1 VVAAI
6 FNTQKRAVTWGSF
19 FTEIFEYVVTAAELN
34 EPKMNKTRVISADR
48 LRSVAGDFPGA
59 TRPPHWHDGAP
70 VRTVPRGGDMT
81 GQEPAATGSMLGR
94 TLEASAVA
102 ELAAGFAGEL
112 IQPHDAGYDRAR
124 AVFNG
129 MIDRRP
135 ALIARCTGQADVV
148 AAVRFAMAQ
157 ELLVAVRAGGHSV
170 PGYGTCDG
178 GIVIDLSP
186 MKGIWVDPEARTAR
200 CQGGI
205 LWGDFDRETQLF
217 GLATTGGRRTTT
229 GVAGQTLGSGSGW
242 LERKFGLT
250 CDNLLAAD
258 LVTADGEIVR
268 ADESHHP
275 DLLWGLRGGGGNFG
289 VVTSLELRLHP
300 IGPIVTGG
308 MMVWPRARA
317 ADVLRF
323 WRDYVETAPDEF
335 GSAPAF
341 LVAPPAPFVPEHL
354 QGQPALGLIVCCA
367 GSPEDGE
374 AMVKP
379 LRAFAPPDVDMV
391 QPMPY
396 TAVQT
401 LIDEATPHG
410 LHNYWKA
417 ENLPALDDA
426 AIDTIIDTAA
436 GMPSPL
442 SMVILE
448 PKGRAIRRAG
458 DADSA
463 LGGRDAAHTLYCFS
477 MWTDPAENDTHV
489 GWTRGLMDRM
499 APFTTPG
506 VSLNFTSDQQ
516 ESKARESFGS
526 ADKNR
531 RLTALKDHYDPTNF
545 FRLNQN
551 VRPSA

>member
-1 VVAAI
+1 
-6 FNTQKRAVTWGSF
+6 
-19 FTEIFEYVVTAAELN
+19 
-34 EPKMNKTRVISADR
+34 MAD
-48 LRSVAGDFPGA
+48 
-59 TRPPHWHDGAP
+59 
-70 VRTVPRGGDMT
+70 GGLT
-81 GQEPAATGSMLGR
+81 TTGSMLGR
-94 TLEASAVA
+94 TLEAPAVA
-102 ELAAGFAGEL
+102 ELAAGFAGDL
-112 IQPHDAGYDRAR
+112 IQPHDPGYDRAR

-135 ALIARCTGQADVV
+135 ALIARCTGPADVV
-148 AAVRFAMAQ
+148 AAVRFARAQ

-178 GIVIDLSP
+178 GIVIDVAP
-186 MKGIWVDPEARTAR
+186 MKGIWVDPEAGTVRA
-200 CQGGI
+200 QSGL
-205 LWGDFDRETQLF
+205 LWGEFDRETQLF

-242 LERKFGLT
+242 LERKLGLT
-250 CDNLLAAD
+250 CDNLLAAEV
-258 LVTADGEIVR
+258 VTADGDVVR
-268 ADESHHP
+268 VDESRNP

-289 VVTSLELRLHP
+289 VVTALELRLHP
-300 IGPIVTGG
+300 VGPMVTGG
-308 MMVWPRARA
+308 MMVWPRDRA

-323 WRDYVETAPDEF
+323 WRDYVETAPDDF

-341 LVAPPAPFVPEHL
+341 LIAPPAPFVPEHL
-354 QGQPALGLIVCCA
+354 QGRPAFGLIVCCA

-379 LRAFAPPDVDMV
+379 FRANAAPDLDMV

-396 TAVQT
+396 TAVQS

-417 ENLPALDDA
+417 ENLPELSDA

-436 GMPSPL
+436 GMTSPL
-442 SMVILE
+442 SMVIIE
-448 PKGRAIRRAG
+448 PKGRAISRVG
-458 DADSA
+458 EGDSA
-463 LGGRDAAHTLYCFS
+463 LGGRDAGHTLYCFS
-477 MWTDPAENDTHV
+477 MWTDPAENDTHI
-489 GWTRGLMDRM
+489 GWTRALMEAM
-499 APFTTPG
+499 APFTMPG

-516 ESKARESFGS
+516 ESKAKESFGS

-551 VRPSA
+551 IRPSG

>member
-1 VVAAI
+1 
-6 FNTQKRAVTWGSF
+6 
-19 FTEIFEYVVTAAELN
+19 
-34 EPKMNKTRVISADR
+34 
-48 LRSVAGDFPGA
+48 
-59 TRPPHWHDGAP
+59 
-70 VRTVPRGGDMT
+70 MT
-81 GQEPAATGSMLGR
+81 DEMPTTSGSMLGR
-94 TLEASAVA
+94 TLPASAVA
-102 ELAAGFAGEL
+102 ELAASFAGRL
-112 IQPHDAGYDRAR
+112 VQPGDADYDQHR

-135 ALIARCTGQADVV
+135 ALIARCTGDADVV
-148 AAVRFAMAQ
+148 AAVNFARSQ

-170 PGYGTCDG
+170 PGYGVCDG
-178 GIVIDLSP
+178 GIVIDVAP
-186 MKGIWVDPEARTAR
+186 MKGVWVDEDRGVVRAQAGLT
-200 CQGGI
+200 
-205 LWGDFDRETQLF
+205 WGEFDRETQLV
-217 GLATTGGRRTTT
+217 GLATTGGRRTST

-250 CDNLLAAD
+250 CDNLVAAK

-268 ADESHHP
+268 ADETHNE

-289 VVTSLELRLHP
+289 VVTALQLRLHP
-300 IGPIVTGG
+300 VGPIVTGG

-317 ADVLRF
+317 GEVLRF
-323 WRDYVETAPDEF
+323 WRDYVETASEDF

-341 LVAPPAPFVPEHL
+341 LTAPPAPFVPEHL
-354 QGQPALGLIVCCA
+354 QGRPAFGLIVCCA

-374 AMVKP
+374 ALVKP
-379 LRAFAPPDVDMV
+379 FREFSPDVDMV

-396 TAVQT
+396 TVVQS

-417 ENLPALDDA
+417 ENLPSLSDE
-426 AIDTIIDTAA
+426 AIDAIIDTAA
-436 GMPSPL
+436 GMTSPL

-448 PKGRAIRRAG
+448 PKGRAISRVG

-477 MWTDPAENDTHV
+477 MWADPAESDTHV
-489 GWTRGLMDRM
+489 AWTRSLMQTL
-499 APFTTPG
+499 APFTMPG

-516 ESKARESFGS
+516 EAKAKESFGS
-526 ADKNR
+526 EEKNR
-531 RLTALKDHYDPTNF
+531 RLTALKDRYDPTNF

-551 VRPSA
+551 IRPSGAA

>member
-1 VVAAI
+1 M
-6 FNTQKRAVTWGSF
+6 
-19 FTEIFEYVVTAAELN
+19 AE
-34 EPKMNKTRVISADR
+34 
-48 LRSVAGDFPGA
+48 
-59 TRPPHWHDGAP
+59 DG
-70 VRTVPRGGDMT
+70 RTT
-81 GQEPAATGSMLGR
+81 TGSMLGR
-94 TLEASAVA
+94 TLPASAVA
-102 ELAAGFAGEL
+102 ELAAGFAGE
-112 IQPHDAGYDRAR
+112 IVQPGDPDYDRAR

-135 ALIARCTGQADVV
+135 ALIARCTGDADVV
-148 AAVRFAMAQ
+148 AAVRFARAQ

-170 PGYGTCDG
+170 PGYGVCDG
-178 GIVIDLSP
+178 GIVIDVAP
-186 MKGIWVDPEARTAR
+186 MKGIWVDPDAGVVRAEAGLT
-200 CQGGI
+200 
-205 LWGDFDRETQLF
+205 WGEFDRETQLV
-217 GLATTGGRRTTT
+217 GLATTGGRRTST

-250 CDNLLAAD
+250 CDNLVAAK

-268 ADESHHP
+268 ADESQNE

-289 VVTSLELRLHP
+289 VVTALQLRLHP
-300 IGPIVTGG
+300 VGPMVTGG

-317 ADVLRF
+317 GEVLRF
-323 WRDYVETAPDEF
+323 WRDHVETVSEDF

-341 LVAPPAPFVPEHL
+341 LTAPPAPFVPEHL
-354 QGQPALGLIVCCA
+354 QGRPAFGLIVCCA

-379 LRAFAPPDVDMV
+379 FREFAPDVDMV

-396 TAVQT
+396 TVVQS

-417 ENLPALDDA
+417 EHLGELSDG
-426 AIDTIIDTAA
+426 AIDAIIDAAA
-436 GMPSPL
+436 GMTSPL
-442 SMVILE
+442 SMVLFE
-448 PKGRAIRRAG
+448 PKGRAISRVG

-477 MWTDPAENDTHV
+477 MWTDPAESDTHIA
-489 GWTRGLMDRM
+489 WTRSLMDTM
-499 APFTTPG
+499 APFTVPG

-516 ESKARESFGS
+516 ESKAKESFGS
-526 ADKNR
+526 AETNR
-531 RLTALKDHYDPTNF
+531 RLTALKDRWDPTNF

-551 VRPSA
+551 IRPSASG

>member
-1 VVAAI
+1 
-6 FNTQKRAVTWGSF
+6 
-19 FTEIFEYVVTAAELN
+19 
-34 EPKMNKTRVISADR
+34 
-48 LRSVAGDFPGA
+48 
-59 TRPPHWHDGAP
+59 
-70 VRTVPRGGDMT
+70 MT
-81 GQEPAATGSMLGR
+81 DEMPTTSGSMLGR
-94 TLEASAVA
+94 TLPASAVA
-102 ELAAGFAGEL
+102 ELAASFAGRL
-112 IQPHDAGYDRAR
+112 VQPGDADYDQHR

-135 ALIARCTGQADVV
+135 ALIARCTGDADVV
-148 AAVRFAMAQ
+148 AVVNFARSQ

-170 PGYGTCDG
+170 PGYGVCDG
-178 GIVIDLSP
+178 GIVIDVAP
-186 MKGIWVDPEARTAR
+186 MKGVWVDEDRGVVRAQAGLT
-200 CQGGI
+200 
-205 LWGDFDRETQLF
+205 WGEFDRETQLV
-217 GLATTGGRRTTT
+217 GLATTGGRRTST

-250 CDNLLAAD
+250 CDNLVAAK

-268 ADESHHP
+268 ADETHNE

-289 VVTSLELRLHP
+289 VVTALQLRLHP
-300 IGPIVTGG
+300 VGPIVTGG

-317 ADVLRF
+317 GEVLRF
-323 WRDYVETAPDEF
+323 WRDYVETASEDF

-341 LVAPPAPFVPEHL
+341 LTAPPAPFVPEHL
-354 QGQPALGLIVCCA
+354 QGRPAFGLIVCCA

-374 AMVKP
+374 ALVKP
-379 LRAFAPPDVDMV
+379 FREFSPDVDMV

-396 TAVQT
+396 TVVQS

-417 ENLPALDDA
+417 ENLPSLSDE
-426 AIDTIIDTAA
+426 AIDAIIDTAA
-436 GMPSPL
+436 GMTSPL

-448 PKGRAIRRAG
+448 PKGRAISRVG

-477 MWTDPAENDTHV
+477 MWADPAESDTHV
-489 GWTRGLMDRM
+489 AWTRSLMQTL
-499 APFTTPG
+499 APFTMPG

-516 ESKARESFGS
+516 EAKAKESFGS
-526 ADKNR
+526 EEKNR
-531 RLTALKDHYDPTNF
+531 RLTALKDRYDPTNF

-551 VRPSA
+551 IRPSGAA